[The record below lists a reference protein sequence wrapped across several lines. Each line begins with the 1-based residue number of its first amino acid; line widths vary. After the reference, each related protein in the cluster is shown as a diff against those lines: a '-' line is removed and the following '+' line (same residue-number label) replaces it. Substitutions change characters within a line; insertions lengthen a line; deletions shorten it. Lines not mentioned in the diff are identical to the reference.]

1 MKSPLEMKDYQS
13 IALFYK
19 NNMKTNYSLFYSY
32 KNIGD
37 VLLVVFDN
45 DLKATSHIRKG
56 QVEVIYHDEQIIGY
70 NIFDISKIIKIKT
83 QGLIYL
89 PSKELVAII
98 NSILKNNDVEELANP
113 TSSGYIIG
121 EVVDIT
127 NKGDKKVVSIDIGK
141 EIVKAFTNNE
151 IHIKDKIVV
160 ATLHTRLNDGRTV
173 KIIDDTNAF
182 IVTEKDLQIS
192 NSNNILFLDVEEEN
206 GKDFFTM
213 EMR

>member
-1 MKSPLEMKDYQS
+1 
-13 IALFYK
+13 
-19 NNMKTNYSLFYSY
+19 MKTNYSLFYSY

-56 QVEVIYHDEQIIGY
+56 QVEVIYHDKQIIGY

-98 NSILKNNDVEELANP
+98 NSILKNNDIEELANP

-127 NKGDKKVVSIDIGK
+127 DKGDKKVVSIDIGK

>member
-1 MKSPLEMKDYQS
+1 MKNPLEMKDYQS

-32 KNIGD
+32 KNVGD

-56 QVEVIYHDEQIIGY
+56 QVEVIYHEQEVIGY

-98 NSILKNNDVEELANP
+98 NSILKNNDIEELANP

-121 EVVDIT
+121 EVVDIA